1 MQGNS
6 AVLSWNAGDSRAV
19 SYNIEKKI
27 KINFFEYKL
36 VKFNNLSDLRFVDS
50 DVVSGVE
57 YKYTIQAVDEF
68 GLISEKTD
76 EATLIIPKSK

>member
-36 VKFNNLSDLRFVDS
+36 VKFNNLSDFRFVDS

-76 EATLIIPKSK
+76 EVTLIIPKSK